1 MLGILMSAQRRKLSY
16 CFGAFV
22 VASLLWICADVSGA
36 VSPRIL
42 GFLFLVLL
50 IASSLAIF
58 YIFWSEN
65 RRTDLIYGRGE
76 NRQHLEKGIQA
87 CHVWIGLIAIG
98 TASAIM
104 NFNRSE
110 MLFSTA
116 PIVMGLV
123 FICALLITRS
133 SFKRSL
139 KRLEDVER
147 YR

>member
-22 VASLLWICADVSGA
+22 VASLLLICADVSGA

-65 RRTDLIYGRGE
+65 RKTDLIDDRGE
-76 NRQHLEKGIQA
+76 DRQRLEKGIHA
-87 CHVWIGLIAIG
+87 CHLWIGLIATG
-98 TASAIM
+98 TAWAIM

-110 MLFSTA
+110 LLFSAA

-123 FICALLITRS
+123 FIVALLITRS
-133 SFKRSL
+133 RFKRSL
-139 KRLEDVER
+139 KRLEEAKR
-147 YR
+147 HR